1 MGLNRGGGNTK
12 HVFSLLLLPGSNPRC
27 DFTNFFRR
35 HYFMRTKM
43 ADPEKAMEVENDHED
58 VEDQEIDGQNAK
70 SSMAAELLKNPAMF
84 AALQG
89 KLNSMVGVN
98 SGYISSLPAPVK
110 RRLKALKKIQ
120 LESTKIEAKFYEE
133 VHKLECKYH
142 EMYLPLYEKR
152 SKITKGEHEPNDDE
166 CNWPSDDEEDDE
178 ELAGD
183 MKDKAKLEDE
193 KSKKEATEKD
203 AKGVP
208 DFWLTIFKNV
218 DMLQEMVQEADEPV
232 LSKLTDITVTFS
244 ESPMGFTLHFFFAP
258 NDYFSNNV
266 LTKEYEMKCEPSE
279 DDPFSFEGPEIFK
292 CKGCTI
298 NWKEPGKN
306 LTVKTVKKKQKH
318 KSKGNVRTITKQV
331 KNDSFFNFFDPPP
344 ISDDPDADVD
354 PETQDLLTA
363 DFEIGHY
370 IRDRIIPRAVLFFTG
385 EALEEDD
392 YDEEEEEE
400 GSDGEEEEDDPDFD
414 PAKAKANAQE
424 CKQQCKQQ

>member
-1 MGLNRGGGNTK
+1 
-12 HVFSLLLLPGSNPRC
+12 
-27 DFTNFFRR
+27 
-35 HYFMRTKM
+35 
-43 ADPEKAMEVENDHED
+43 
-58 VEDQEIDGQNAK
+58 
-70 SSMAAELLKNPAMF
+70 
-84 AALQG
+84 
-89 KLNSMVGVN
+89 MVGIN
-98 SGYISSLPAPVK
+98 SGYIASLPAPVK

-142 EMYLPLYEKR
+142 EMYKPLYDQR
-152 SKITKGEHEPNDDE
+152 AKITKGDYEPNDDE
-166 CNWPSDDEEDDE
+166 CEWPSDEEDD

-193 KSKKEATEKD
+193 KAKKEKEEKD
-203 AKGVP
+203 VKGVP
-208 DFWLTIFKNV
+208 EFWLTIFKNV
-218 DMLQEMVQEADEPV
+218 DMLQEMVQESDEPV
-232 LSKLTDITVTFS
+232 LHKLTDITVTFS
-244 ESPMGFTLHFFFAP
+244 EQPMGFTLHFYFAP
-258 NDYFSNNV
+258 NDYFSNSV
-266 LTKEYEMKCEPSE
+266 RTKEYEMKCEPSE

-370 IRDRIIPRAVLFFTG
+370 IRDRIIPGAVLFFTG
-385 EALEEDD
+385 EALEDD
-392 YDEEEEEE
+392 ESDEEEDEET
-400 GSDGEEEEDDPDFD
+400 DGEECEEEEDYPDFD
-414 PAKAKANAQE
+414 PSKVKVGDNPQE
-424 CKQQCKQQ
+424 CKQQ

>member
-1 MGLNRGGGNTK
+1 
-12 HVFSLLLLPGSNPRC
+12 
-27 DFTNFFRR
+27 
-35 HYFMRTKM
+35 MRTKAQPKQM

-58 VEDQEIDGQNAK
+58 IDDEEVDGQNAK
-70 SSMAAELLKNPAMF
+70 STMAAELLKNPAMF

-98 SGYISSLPAPVK
+98 SGYIASLPAPVK
-110 RRLKALKKIQ
+110 RRLKSLKKIQ

-142 EMYLPLYEKR
+142 EMYRPLYEQR
-152 SKITKGEHEPNDDE
+152 SKITKGEYEPNDDE
-166 CNWPSDDEEDDE
+166 CQWPSDDEEEDK

-193 KSKKEATEKD
+193 KTKKEAEEKD
-203 AKGVP
+203 VKGVP
-208 DFWLTIFKNV
+208 EFWLTIFKNV
-218 DMLQEMVQEADEPV
+218 DMLQEMVQEADEP
-232 LSKLTDITVTFS
+232 LLNKLTDITVTFS
-244 ESPMGFTLHFFFAP
+244 ETPMGFTLHFYFAP
-258 NDYFSNNV
+258 NDYFSNSV

-385 EALEEDD
+385 EALEDD
-392 YDEEEEEE
+392 EFDEEEEEDEE
-400 GSDGEEEEDDPDFD
+400 GEEGEEEEDDPDFD
-414 PAKAKANAQE
+414 PSKVKPGQNAQE
-424 CKQQCKQQ
+424 CKQQ

>member
-1 MGLNRGGGNTK
+1 
-12 HVFSLLLLPGSNPRC
+12 
-27 DFTNFFRR
+27 
-35 HYFMRTKM
+35 M
-43 ADPEKAMEVENDHED
+43 ADPEKATKVVKLENGLDDEDIEDEEVST
-58 VEDQEIDGQNAK
+58 NAK
-70 SSMAAELLKNPAMF
+70 AAMVAELLKNPALF
-84 AALQG
+84 
-89 KLNSMVGVN
+89 SMMN
-98 SGYISSLPAPVK
+98 ADYISSLPAPVK

-142 EMYLPLYEKR
+142 EMYQPLYQKR
-152 SKITKGEHEPNDDE
+152 SKITKGEYEPNEDE
-166 CNWPSDDEEDDE
+166 CQWPSDDEEDDE
-178 ELAGD
+178 DLASD
-183 MKDKAKLEDE
+183 MKDKAKIEDE
-193 KSKKEATEKD
+193 KTKNEAEEKD
-203 AKGVP
+203 IKGVP

-232 LSKLTDITVTFS
+232 LSQLTDITVTFS
-244 ESPMGFTLHFFFAP
+244 EAPMGFTLHFYFAP
-258 NDYFSNNV
+258 NDYFSNSI

-292 CKGCTI
+292 CKGSTI

-318 KSKGNVRTITKQV
+318 KNKGNVRTITKQV
-331 KNDSFFNFFDPPP
+331 KSDSFFNFFDPPP

-385 EALEEDD
+385 EALEEEEM
-392 YDEEEEEE
+392 EEEEDFDEE
-400 GSDGEEEEDDPDFD
+400 GEEGEEEEDDPDFD
-414 PAKAKANAQE
+414 PSKVKPGQNAQE
-424 CKQQCKQQ
+424 CKQQ

>member
-1 MGLNRGGGNTK
+1 
-12 HVFSLLLLPGSNPRC
+12 
-27 DFTNFFRR
+27 
-35 HYFMRTKM
+35 M
-43 ADPEKAMEVENDHED
+43 ADPEKAMEIENDHED
-58 VEDQEIDGQNAK
+58 VEDEEVDAK
-70 SSMAAELLKNPAMF
+70 ADVSELLKNPALMQ
-84 AALQG
+84 ALQG
-89 KLNSMVGVN
+89 KLNSMVGMN
-98 SGYISSLPAPVK
+98 SGYIASLPAPVK

-142 EMYLPLYEKR
+142 ELYKPLYEQR
-152 SKITKGEHEPNDDE
+152 VKITKGDYEPNDQE
-166 CNWPSDDEEDDE
+166 CEWPSDDEDEDLPE
-178 ELAGD
+178 EV
-183 MKDKAKLEDE
+183 KEKVKLEDE
-193 KSKKEATEKD
+193 KAKKDVEEKD
-203 AKGVP
+203 IKGVP
-208 DFWLTIFKNV
+208 EFWLTIFKNV
-218 DMLQEMVQEADEPV
+218 DMLQEMVQEYDEPV
-232 LSKLTDITVTFS
+232 LQKLTDITVTFS
-244 ESPMGFTLHFFFAP
+244 EAPMGFTLHFYFAP
-258 NDYFSNNV
+258 NDYFSNTV

-298 NWKEPGKN
+298 NWKEGKN

-344 ISDDPDADVD
+344 IPDDPNADID

-392 YDEEEEEE
+392 FDEEDEEEEDGEE
-400 GSDGEEEEDDPDFD
+400 GEEEEDDPDFD
-414 PAKAKANAQE
+414 PSKAKQQQE
-424 CKQQCKQQ
+424 

>member
-1 MGLNRGGGNTK
+1 
-12 HVFSLLLLPGSNPRC
+12 
-27 DFTNFFRR
+27 
-35 HYFMRTKM
+35 M

-58 VEDQEIDGQNAK
+58 VEDEEVDGDNSKQV
-70 SSMAAELLKNPAMF
+70 SELLKNPALME
-84 AALQG
+84 ALQG
-89 KLNSMVGVN
+89 KLGQMVGMN
-98 SGYISSLPAPVK
+98 SGYIASLPAPVK
-110 RRLKALKKIQ
+110 RRLKALKRIQ

-142 EMYLPLYEKR
+142 EMYKPLYDQR
-152 SKITKGEHEPNDDE
+152 AKITKGEYEPNEDE
-166 CNWPSDDEEDDE
+166 CEWPSDDEEDEE

-193 KSKKEATEKD
+193 KAKKEKEEKEM
-203 AKGVP
+203 KGVP
-208 DFWLTIFKNV
+208 EFWLTIFKNV
-218 DMLQEMVQEADEPV
+218 DMLQEMVQEADEP
-232 LSKLTDITVTFS
+232 LLHKLTDITVTFS
-244 ESPMGFTLHFFFAP
+244 EQPMGFTLHFYFAP
-258 NDYFSNNV
+258 NDYFSNLI

-298 NWKEPGKN
+298 NWKEGKN

-344 ISDDPDADVD
+344 IPDDPNADID

-385 EALEEDD
+385 EALEEDEFD
-392 YDEEEEEE
+392 DEDEEEEDGEE
-400 GSDGEEEEDDPDFD
+400 GEEEEDDPDFD
-414 PAKAKANAQE
+414 PSKVKGQQE
-424 CKQQCKQQ
+424 CKQQ

>member
-1 MGLNRGGGNTK
+1 
-12 HVFSLLLLPGSNPRC
+12 
-27 DFTNFFRR
+27 
-35 HYFMRTKM
+35 
-43 ADPEKAMEVENDHED
+43 
-58 VEDQEIDGQNAK
+58 
-70 SSMAAELLKNPAMF
+70 
-84 AALQG
+84 
-89 KLNSMVGVN
+89 MVGIN
-98 SGYISSLPAPVK
+98 SGYIASLPAPVK

-142 EMYLPLYEKR
+142 EMYKPLYDQR
-152 SKITKGEHEPNDDE
+152 AKITKGDYEPNDDE
-166 CNWPSDDEEDDE
+166 CEWPSDEE
-178 ELAGD
+178 
-183 MKDKAKLEDE
+183 EDE
-193 KSKKEATEKD
+193 KAKKEKEEKD
-203 AKGVP
+203 VKGVP
-208 DFWLTIFKNV
+208 EFWLTIFKNV
-218 DMLQEMVQEADEPV
+218 DMLQEMVQESDEPV
-232 LSKLTDITVTFS
+232 LHKLTDITVTFS
-244 ESPMGFTLHFFFAP
+244 EKPMGFTLHFYFAP
-258 NDYFSNNV
+258 NDYFSNSV

-298 NWKEPGKN
+298 NWKEGKN

-344 ISDDPDADVD
+344 IPDDPDADID

-392 YDEEEEEE
+392 FDEEEDEEDGE
-400 GSDGEEEEDDPDFD
+400 EGEEEEDDPDFD
-414 PAKAKANAQE
+414 PATVKNQQE
-424 CKQQCKQQ
+424 CKQQ